1 MGLTGVFEK
10 IVGVGAEGTFGVVGT
25 VNEWIDFEDAE
36 FNLEIPL
43 NPIEGIWG
51 KRDFQKTFQETKVLI
66 PSISFP
72 AEPENGL
79 GIILKGAFGTS
90 SAASVNGTFVTA
102 YRHTFRETDVAELP
116 SLFARVTQLTG
127 VVKDYVGLK
136 VNTLEVAYVKNE
148 TVKISVEFIGK
159 DELTGTSMTGT
170 YGTQIPFTQF
180 GNMTAKIDGTVNA
193 DVMSANF
200 TLNNNLAS
208 FITVGTSKTISK
220 IGAGKVEVT
229 GEVVLLLQDQVERAK
244 FLANT
249 SSKLELNLQS
259 GTFASSGTAKY
270 ELNFIFPKIEY
281 SAFPFDAEDGVVTT
295 TAEFVAYYGESSV
308 GTNSVIAELIN
319 SKASY

>member
-1 MGLTGVFEK
+1 MALTGVFEK
-10 IVGVGAEGTFGVVGT
+10 IVGVGAEGTYGVVGT

-51 KRDFQKTFQETKVLI
+51 KRDFQKTFQEVKVLT

-79 GIILKGAFGTS
+79 GLILKAAFGTS
-90 SAASVNGTFVTA
+90 SVVQIGTFLS
-102 YRHTFRETDVAELP
+102 YKHTFRETDVAELP

-127 VVKDYVGLK
+127 VAKDYTGLK
-136 VNTLEVAYVKNE
+136 VNTLEVAYAKNE

-193 DVMSANF
+193 DVMSAVF

-220 IGAGKVEVT
+220 IGAGRVEVT

-249 SSKLELNLQS
+249 SSKLELNLQA

-270 ELNFIFPKIEY
+270 ELNFTFPKIEY

-308 GTNSVIAELIN
+308 GTNSIIAELIN

>member
-1 MGLTGVFEK
+1 MALTGVFEK
-10 IVGVGAEGTFGVVGT
+10 IVGVGAEGTYGVVGT

-51 KRDFQKTFQETKVLI
+51 KRDFQKTFQEVKVLT

-79 GIILKGAFGTS
+79 GLILKAAFGTS
-90 SAASVNGTFVTA
+90 SVVQIGTFLS
-102 YRHTFRETDVAELP
+102 YKHTFRETDVAELP

-127 VVKDYVGLK
+127 VAKDYTGLK
-136 VNTLEVAYVKNE
+136 VNTLEVAYAKNE

-180 GNMTAKIDGTVNA
+180 GNMTARIDGTVNA
-193 DVMSANF
+193 DVMSAVF

-220 IGAGKVEVT
+220 IGAGRVEVT

-249 SSKLELNLQS
+249 SSKLELNLQA
-259 GTFASSGTAKY
+259 GTFASS
-270 ELNFIFPKIEY
+270 
-281 SAFPFDAEDGVVTT
+281 
-295 TAEFVAYYGESSV
+295 
-308 GTNSVIAELIN
+308 
-319 SKASY
+319 